1 MGPKRVRITPGL
13 REALEWLTLSRSV
26 LGARVRSE
34 LAGNPF
40 LGEEWPLPFPASAPV
55 DTDLILVNWGRR
67 PTVRLNREGV
77 PMLRFSSHGGHGGD
91 PASARRLQRR
101 ARWVLVVLKRRAE
114 ILERVGQA
122 AVEAQL
128 GYLDGQAEWPIPLAA
143 AAVAKQI
150 GVHPSTVSRVI
161 RQKRLLAPR
170 GVVDLQS
177 LFGRS
182 KAEARQAVRD
192 LLASEA
198 AHGRLTD

>member
-1 MGPKRVRITPGL
+1 
-13 REALEWLTLSRSV
+13 V
-26 LGARVRSE
+26 L
-34 LAGNPF
+34 
-40 LGEEWPLPFPASAPV
+40 
-55 DTDLILVNWGRR
+55 
-67 PTVRLNREGV
+67 
-77 PMLRFSSHGGHGGD
+77 
-91 PASARRLQRR
+91 RLQRR
-101 ARWVLVVLKRRAE
+101 ARWVLVVRKRRAE

-122 AVEAQL
+122 AVEAQR

-182 KAEARQAVRD
+182 NGEARQAVRD

-198 AHGRLTD
+198 AHGRLTDNRIAELMAARGLALSRRTVSRYRRSLGVVDARRRRSGRDPR